1 MSKITDLSKTIVALA
16 TALGSGSIAVIR
28 LSGSQAIN
36 YVNNIFPARD
46 LVSAERNTIHFGKLI
61 FQDREIDQVLV
72 SIFKTPHSYTGEDLV
87 EISCHANPYI
97 VKSIT
102 DAMISF
108 GATHAG
114 PGEFT
119 LRAFLNGKIDLSQ
132 AEAVSD
138 IISAK
143 TEKGLSNSVMQLEG
157 ALSGYLENIK
167 QSLISVLGILEID
180 LDFAEEGIEIAP
192 ESEISQQLS
201 RVEEKIKRLINS
213 FNYGKLFSSTLN
225 LAIIGAP
232 NVGKSSLLN
241 VFVGEER
248 AITSH
253 TPGTTR
259 DTLQENIII
268 DNIYFKVIDTAGLRH
283 TEDDIEKKGIERT
296 KQQIA
301 SANIILYVI
310 DGSDHNTSLAFL
322 DDEPTNQKFRSRTL
336 LVVNKCDLGINPQ
349 LKERI
354 KACEMPDIFISAKTG
369 EGIEDLK
376 NEIVDQVSRGINSFN
391 DEIVVTNARH
401 RDILNRIFATFCIG
415 K

>member
-1 MSKITDLSKTIVALA
+1 
-16 TALGSGSIAVIR
+16 
-28 LSGSQAIN
+28 
-36 YVNNIFPARD
+36 
-46 LVSAERNTIHFGKLI
+46 
-61 FQDREIDQVLV
+61 
-72 SIFKTPHSYTGEDLV
+72 
-87 EISCHANPYI
+87 
-97 VKSIT
+97 
-102 DAMISF
+102 MISF

-192 ESEISQQLS
+192 EHEISQQLS

-283 TEDDIEKKGIERT
+283 TDDDIEKKGIERT
-296 KQQIA
+296 NQQIA
-301 SANIILYVI
+301 AANIILYVI

-376 NEIVDQVSRGINSFN
+376 NEIVAQVSRGINSLN

-401 RDILNRIFATFCIG
+401 RDILNRTAGHIAQARLVIDEKLGFELAALDLRDALNALGEISGETATDDILNRIFAKFCIG